1 MFFFFFFFVTNIK
14 NLRLWNWHCALNYIL
29 FRFLGRED
37 PGSGRST
44 REGIGYPL
52 QYSWASLGAQLVKNT
67 PAMRET
73 WVQSL
78 GWEDPLEKGRLP
90 TPVFWPGEFHG
101 VAKSRT
107 RLNNFI
113 FTVNRGFRK
122 MMLLQKFEI
131 NFYSIISH
139 SFHVI
144 QWQPYIHG
152 HIFFT
157 LSSTM
162 YLGRQK
168 V

>member
-1 MFFFFFFFVTNIK
+1 MNVCMCVASVECFSGGIIKIRHTDFFSFFLYFSQTVK
-14 NLRLWNWHCALNYIL
+14 NL
-29 FRFLGRED
+29 F
-37 PGSGRST
+37 
-44 REGIGYPL
+44 
-52 QYSWASLGAQLVKNT
+52 
-67 PAMRET
+67 AMWKT

-78 GWEDPLEKGRLP
+78 GCEDPLEKGRLP

-144 QWQPYIHG
+144 Q
-152 HIFFT
+152 
-157 LSSTM
+157 
-162 YLGRQK
+162 
-168 V
+168 